1 MATFD
6 NALWLSDT
14 SGTHSINKHF
24 NPPMFPT
31 DLDADDFA
39 DVVDDFDGWD
49 VEKDNVKGSDEPVPS
64 DTGFDTDAK
73 DANSIS
79 KKLFS
84 RDAVPCFTLGT
95 MILTAQGERPI
106 EALKVGDMVVTQD
119 SGLQPVR
126 WIGRRTVFGR
136 GAYAPVQ
143 FGAGALNGLTTPLLV
158 SPQHRILLSGY
169 QAELLFGESE
179 VFAAADQLIGAKD
192 V

>member
-1 MATFD
+1 
-6 NALWLSDT
+6 
-14 SGTHSINKHF
+14 
-24 NPPMFPT
+24 
-31 DLDADDFA
+31 
-39 DVVDDFDGWD
+39 
-49 VEKDNVKGSDEPVPS
+49 
-64 DTGFDTDAK
+64 
-73 DANSIS
+73 
-79 KKLFS
+79 
-84 RDAVPCFTLGT
+84 
-95 MILTAQGERPI
+95 
-106 EALKVGDMVVTQD
+106 MVVTQD

-192 V
+192 VSITPQREVTYLHLMFDRHEVIFSNSVATESFYANEESLSSISDSSREELFQVFPQLRANIGAYGDTARMCLNELEAKTFVSIVAQSKQVLAA